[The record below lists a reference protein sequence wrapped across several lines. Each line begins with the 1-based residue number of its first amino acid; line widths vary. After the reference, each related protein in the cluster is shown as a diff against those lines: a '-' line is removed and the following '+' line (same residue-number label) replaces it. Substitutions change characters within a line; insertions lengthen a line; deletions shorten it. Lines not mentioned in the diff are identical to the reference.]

1 MATQVSVLKN
11 GLRVVTDS
19 MPHVETAAL
28 GVWVNIGTR
37 HEKAKINGIA
47 HMLEHMAFKGTK
59 TRKARDIAEQIEAVG
74 GYLNAATSREM
85 TAYYA
90 RVLKEDVP
98 LALDILSDILLNSV
112 FDPEELER
120 ERAVILQEI
129 NQANDT
135 PDDIIFDYFQET
147 AFPNQP
153 MGQPI
158 LGTAEIIKQI
168 DRDTLLNFMQ
178 DHYRAPR
185 MVLAAT
191 GNVDHNQIVSIAEK
205 CFASLNSDTPVSLE
219 PALYK
224 GGDFRHEH
232 DLEQVHMI
240 IGFEGVPI
248 DHKDYYVASLLATLL
263 GGGMSS
269 RLFQEIREKR
279 GLVYSIY
286 AFKSSYTDAGLFAI
300 YAGTGPDQVEEVI
313 PVICDEINKM
323 TDLIE
328 ENELQRAKAQLKAGL
343 LMGLEST
350 SNRCEQLAQH
360 ILFHGRPIPSTEISE
375 RIEAVN
381 VTDLKRIAK
390 TIFSSVPTLTSIGP
404 IQSLEAYN
412 VFACRLSK
420 FA

>member
-1 MATQVSVLKN
+1 MTTQVSILAN
-11 GLRVVTDS
+11 GLRVVTDTI
-19 MPHVETAAL
+19 PHVETAAL
-28 GVWVNIGTR
+28 GIWVNIGTR
-37 HEKAKINGIA
+37 HEKAQINGIA

-85 TAYYA
+85 TAYYV

-135 PDDIIFDYFQET
+135 PDDVIFDYFQET
-147 AFPNQP
+147 AFPNQT
-153 MGQPI
+153 MGHPI

-168 DRDTLLNFMQ
+168 DRDTLLTFMQ
-178 DHYRAPR
+178 DHYVASR
-185 MVLAAT
+185 MVLAAA
-191 GNVDHNQIVSIAEK
+191 GNVDHKQIVSIAEK
-205 CFASLNSDTPVSLE
+205 CFATLNADAPILLE
-219 PALYK
+219 QALYT
-224 GGDFRHEH
+224 GGDFRHQR
-232 DLEQVHMI
+232 DLEQVHMV
-240 IGFEGVPI
+240 IGFEGIPM
-248 DHKDYYVASLLATLL
+248 DHKDYYTASVLAALF

-286 AFKSSYTDAGLFAI
+286 AFKSSYTDAGLFAV
-300 YAGTGPDQVEEVI
+300 YAGTGPDQVEELI
-313 PVICDEINKM
+313 PVICDEINKA
-323 TDLIE
+323 TDFIE
-328 ENELQRAKAQLKAGL
+328 EEELNRAKAQLKAGL

-360 ILFHGRPIPSTEISE
+360 MLFHGRPISSLEITE

-381 VTDLKRIAK
+381 LGDLKRIAK
-390 TIFSSVPTLTSIGP
+390 TIFTSVPTLTSIGP
-404 IQSLEAYN
+404 IHSLESYDI
-412 VFACRLSK
+412 FTRRIS
-420 FA
+420 

>member
-1 MATQVSVLKN
+1 MTTQVSILAN
-11 GLRVVTDS
+11 GLRVVTDTI
-19 MPHVETAAL
+19 PHVETAAL
-28 GVWVNIGTR
+28 GIWVNIGTR
-37 HEKAKINGIA
+37 HEKAQINGIA

-135 PDDIIFDYFQET
+135 PDDVIFDYFQET
-147 AFPNQP
+147 AFLNQT
-153 MGQPI
+153 MGHPI

-168 DRDTLLNFMQ
+168 DRDTLLTFMQ
-178 DHYRAPR
+178 DHYGASR
-185 MVLAAT
+185 MVLAAA
-191 GNVDHNQIVSIAEK
+191 GNVDHKQIVSIAEK
-205 CFASLNSDTPVSLE
+205 CFAMLNADAPILLE
-219 PALYK
+219 QALYT
-224 GGDFRHEH
+224 GGDFRHQR
-232 DLEQVHMI
+232 DLEQVHMV
-240 IGFEGVPI
+240 IGFEGIPM
-248 DHKDYYVASLLATLL
+248 DHKDYYTASVLAALF

-286 AFKSSYTDAGLFAI
+286 AFKSSYTDAGLFAV
-300 YAGTGPDQVEEVI
+300 YAGTGPDQVEELI
-313 PVICDEINKM
+313 PVICDEINKV
-323 TDLIE
+323 TDFIAE
-328 ENELQRAKAQLKAGL
+328 EELNRAKAQLKAGL

-360 ILFHGRPIPSTEISE
+360 MLFHGRPISSLEITE

-381 VTDLKRIAK
+381 VEDLKRVAR
-390 TIFSSVPTLTSIGP
+390 TIFSSIPTLTSIGP
-404 IQSLEAYN
+404 IQSLEAYD
-412 VFACRLSK
+412 VFTNRIL
-420 FA
+420 